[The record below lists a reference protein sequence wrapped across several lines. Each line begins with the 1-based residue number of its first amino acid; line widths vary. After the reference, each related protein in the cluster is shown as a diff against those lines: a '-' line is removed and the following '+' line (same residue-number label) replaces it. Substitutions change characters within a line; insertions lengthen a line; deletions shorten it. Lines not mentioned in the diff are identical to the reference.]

1 MDNQTISQKLRAYAD
16 FLRKTRVPIG
26 EVDVIERLNAC
37 ANSLDSMAKE
47 IAESES
53 TQE

>member
-1 MDNQTISQKLRAYAD
+1 MDNQTISNKLRAYAD

-47 IAESES
+47 VLDETKE
-53 TQE
+53 